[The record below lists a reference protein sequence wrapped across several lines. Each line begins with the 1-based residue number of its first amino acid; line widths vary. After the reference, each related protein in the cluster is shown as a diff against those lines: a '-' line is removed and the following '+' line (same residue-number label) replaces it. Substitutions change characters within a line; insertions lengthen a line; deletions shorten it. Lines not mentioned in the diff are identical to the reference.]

1 MKKIPFNFGW
11 EFTNETSER
20 FITGDLNAD
29 VTVDIP
35 HTFAVT
41 PFNYFDESVYQ
52 GIGCYRKSFLI
63 PEEWAGKR
71 IFINVGAAAH
81 KAEIFANGTKI
92 FTHLGG
98 YTAFS
103 AELTGHVTPG
113 ETAVIAITVDSR
125 ETLDIPPFGHV
136 VDYMTYGGI
145 YRDVSLS
152 VCENTYIDDIFV
164 IARVPDEVSLQDG
177 DGSDKI
183 ADAIFDGE
191 VSCRIKAVGNDA
203 ETVKVTIRDKEG
215 NSLVS
220 NVFPLSEEVKVILHG
235 AKLWDVVSPTLYKTE
250 ISLIKGDSVI
260 DVKCASF
267 GFRKAVF
274 LADGFYLNGR
284 RLKLVGLDRHQSYPY
299 VGYAMPASAQRLDAD
314 ILKGELGVNI
324 VRTSHY
330 PQSQDFI
337 DRCDEIGLLVFT
349 EIPGWQHIGGEEWKR
364 VAVDNVR
371 EMVTNY
377 RNHPSIILW
386 GVRINES
393 EDDEELYKE
402 TNSVARALDE
412 TRQTAGVRRLKR
424 GSRLEDVFT
433 YNDFVH
439 EGDNKGCEKK
449 RDVTSDMS
457 KGYLITEFNGH
468 MFPTKSFDNENHRLE
483 HALRHANVINAALGE
498 DGIAGCLGWCM
509 FDYNT
514 HRDFGSGDRI
524 CYHGVL
530 DMFRNPKTASYV
542 YSEMREGEPFLEISS
557 TMDIGEHPAGKLGVV
572 WAFTNA
578 DSVKM
583 YKNGVFIRE
592 FTHDGS
598 PYKNIKNP
606 PIPLN
611 DFVGDRIKD
620 GEGYSKRRAKFTKDI
635 LNYAALN
642 GFSRLP
648 LKIKLKAAYLML
660 FHRMTFNDAYSLYGK
675 YIGNWGDEVTEFRFE
690 AVKDGKT
697 VKTLVKS
704 PVTKIVLEAVTDHTD
719 LCENETYDVASI
731 RLRAK
736 DQSGNVLPYL
746 TESVSVTVSGP
757 IEILGETA
765 PILRG
770 GLGGTYVRTNGGS
783 GNGKVT
789 LTLPG
794 AEPVRVDFTVK
805 KM

>member
-1 MKKIPFNFGW
+1 MKKIPLNFGW
-11 EFTNETSER
+11 EFIKESSDR
-20 FITGDLNAD
+20 FIAGDLEAD
-29 VTVDIP
+29 STVDIP

-52 GIGCYRKSFLI
+52 GIGCYRTTFRI
-63 PEEWAGKR
+63 PEEWENKR

-81 KAEIFANGTKI
+81 KAEIYANGTKI
-92 FTHLGG
+92 CTHLGG

-113 ETAVIAITVDSR
+113 EPALIAITVDSN
-125 ETLDIPPFGHV
+125 ETLDVPPFGHV

-145 YRDVSLS
+145 YREVSLY
-152 VCENTYIDDIFV
+152 VCEKTYIDDLFV
-164 IARVPDEVSLQDG
+164 IAKVPGTVSLFEG
-177 DGSDKI
+177 DGAGEI
-183 ADAIFDGE
+183 ERVRFDGE
-191 VSCRIKAVGNDA
+191 AILRIKAVGDDA
-203 ETVKVTIRDKEG
+203 DTIRVTICDTEG
-215 NSLVS
+215 NSLESNSFPVS
-220 NVFPLSEEVKVILHG
+220 DEVRMVLTD
-235 AKLWDVVSPTLYKTE
+235 AKLWDVVSPALYKAKVE
-250 ISLIKGDSVI
+250 LMKGNTVLDE
-260 DVKCASF
+260 KAETF
-267 GFRKAVF
+267 GFRRAEF

-284 RLKLVGLDRHQSYPY
+284 KLKLVGLDRHQSYPY
-299 VGYAMPASAQRLDAD
+299 VGYAMPESAQRLDAE
-314 ILKGELGVNI
+314 ILKNELGVNI

-330 PQSQDFI
+330 PQSPRFI

-349 EIPGWQHIGGEEWKR
+349 EIPGWQHIGGTGWKR
-364 VAVDNVR
+364 VAVENVR
-371 EMVTNY
+371 EMVTQY

-393 EDDEELYKE
+393 EDDDDFYKE
-402 TNSVARALDE
+402 TNSVARSLDE

-424 GSRLEDVFT
+424 GNLLEDVFT

-468 MFPTKSFDNENHRLE
+468 MFPTKSFDSENHRLE
-483 HALRHANVINAALGE
+483 HALRHANVIDAALGE
-498 DGIAGCLGWCM
+498 NDISGCLGWCM

-514 HRDFGSGDRI
+514 HRDFGSGDRV

-542 YSEMREGEPFLEISS
+542 YSEMREGEPFLEVSS
-557 TMDIGEHPAGKLGVV
+557 TMDIGEHPAGKLGTV

-578 DSVKM
+578 ESVKM
-583 YKNGVFIRE
+583 FKNGVFIRE
-592 FTHDGS
+592 FTHADS

-606 PIPLN
+606 PIPVN
-611 DFVGDRIKD
+611 DFVGDRIKE
-620 GEGYSKRRAKFTKDI
+620 GEGFSPRRAKYTKDI

-642 GFSRLP
+642 GFSKLP
-648 LKIKLKAAYLML
+648 LKIKLKAAYLMV

-690 AVKDGKT
+690 AVEGGTT

-770 GLGGTYVRTNGGS
+770 GLGGTYVRTNGES
-783 GNGKVT
+783 GDGKVT

-794 AEPVRVDFTVK
+794 AEPVTVDFTVK